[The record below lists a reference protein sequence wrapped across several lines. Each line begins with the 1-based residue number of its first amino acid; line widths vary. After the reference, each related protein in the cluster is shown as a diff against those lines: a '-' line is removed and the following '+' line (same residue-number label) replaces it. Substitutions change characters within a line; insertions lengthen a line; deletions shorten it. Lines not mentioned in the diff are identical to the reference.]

1 MRRGFCVRRAH
12 SGNIRQPVPR
22 KTGNPITL
30 ANGTSRMSK
39 YAQSS
44 ALNRLAT
51 QGTIEAR
58 ARRRRVRYEYPE
70 PFRETVLAASETA
83 SLRDLSREHQVPL
96 STLYRWRNAPAD
108 GSTRETSAPR
118 EAPST
123 RNDCAPRDGDALD
136 SSNLDNLAADN
147 AEALRRFSARVARM
161 RESRRVLVRL
171 TQAREVI
178 EQSYFERIDC
188 ATLASVAGMSRC
200 HFVRSYT
207 QVFGESP
214 HQHLLR
220 KRVEA
225 ALDLLA
231 VTLQPNAAIASAV
244 GFESP
249 SSLAR
254 AIRKFTRTP
263 RQRSARDTDEADS
276 RECDPNES
284 PPGESDEMQQ
294 D

>member
-1 MRRGFCVRRAH
+1 
-12 SGNIRQPVPR
+12 
-22 KTGNPITL
+22 
-30 ANGTSRMSK
+30 MSK

-108 GSTRETSAPR
+108 GSARETSAPA
-118 EAPST
+118 ESAST
-123 RNDCAPRDGDALD
+123 RNDCVPRDAGAV
-136 SSNLDNLAADN
+136 ADN

-207 QVFGESP
+207 QLFGESP

-231 VTLQPNAAIASAV
+231 ATLQPNAAIASAV

-254 AIRKFTRTP
+254 AIRKFGRAP
-263 RQRSARDTDEADS
+263 RLRDEA
-276 RECDPNES
+276 
-284 PPGESDEMQQ
+284 G
-294 D
+294 

>member
-1 MRRGFCVRRAH
+1 M
-12 SGNIRQPVPR
+12 
-22 KTGNPITL
+22 
-30 ANGTSRMSK
+30 
-39 YAQSS
+39 
-44 ALNRLAT
+44 
-51 QGTIEAR
+51 
-58 ARRRRVRYEYPE
+58 
-70 PFRETVLAASETA
+70 
-83 SLRDLSREHQVPL
+83 
-96 STLYRWRNAPAD
+96 AD
-108 GSTRETSAPR
+108 A
-118 EAPST
+118 
-123 RNDCAPRDGDALD
+123 
-136 SSNLDNLAADN
+136 AADN
-147 AEALRRFSARVARM
+147 TEALRRFSARIARM
-161 RESRRVLVRL
+161 RESRRVLFRL

-231 VTLQPNAAIASAV
+231 ITLQPNAAIASAV

-254 AIRKFTRTP
+254 AIRKFTRAP
-263 RQRSARDTDEADS
+263 RQRDEADRDRS
-276 RECDPNES
+276 DQRGAD
-284 PPGESDEMQQ
+284 PGED
-294 D
+294 

>member
-249 SSLAR
+249 FSLAR
-254 AIRKFTRTP
+254 VIRKFTRTP
-263 RQRSARDTDEADS
+263 R
-276 RECDPNES
+276 
-284 PPGESDEMQQ
+284 
-294 D
+294 